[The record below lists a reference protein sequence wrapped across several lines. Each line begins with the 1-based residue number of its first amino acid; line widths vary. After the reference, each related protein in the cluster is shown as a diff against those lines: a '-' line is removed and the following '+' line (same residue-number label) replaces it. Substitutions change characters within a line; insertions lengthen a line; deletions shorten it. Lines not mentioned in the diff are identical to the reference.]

1 MHLSMWKLL
10 KVTQVFMDNYLWIGI
25 TYSSAPN
32 TIKECYKIN
41 FNVNDIYNKYLCVRY
56 FPIVRKSGW
65 RSNYTDFLFA
75 CYQMN
80 LYSLYHEIENFSEEK
95 IDHKSFTIMLYEQ
108 LMIQV
113 EKLED
118 GIPKKSKDD
127 L

>member
-1 MHLSMWKLL
+1 
-10 KVTQVFMDNYLWIGI
+10 
-25 TYSSAPN
+25 
-32 TIKECYKIN
+32 
-41 FNVNDIYNKYLCVRY
+41 
-56 FPIVRKSGW
+56 
-65 RSNYTDFLFA
+65 
-75 CYQMN
+75 MN